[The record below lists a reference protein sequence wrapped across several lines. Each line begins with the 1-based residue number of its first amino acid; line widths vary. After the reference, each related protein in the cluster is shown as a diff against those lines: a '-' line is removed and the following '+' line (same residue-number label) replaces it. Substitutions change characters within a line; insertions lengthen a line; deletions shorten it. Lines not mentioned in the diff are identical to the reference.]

1 MSGLWQ
7 AHNRP
12 VKKPKIKTYGQT
24 VVKRHGKLYMIPLN
38 RKAKQIWEMARYIGE
53 APENLP
59 DVVSNV
65 ELSDNEEYAEDVEVI
80 EDPVIE

>member
-7 AHNRP
+7 AHSRP

-24 VVKRHGKLYMIPLN
+24 IAKRHGKLYIVPLN

-59 DVVSNV
+59 EVISNV
-65 ELSDNEEYAEDVEVI
+65 EPSDTEEYAENVEVV
-80 EDPVIE
+80 EDTVIE